1 MNMKLDNFD
10 PVFDHSLWMNN
21 YSFVVWRRPGG
32 LNPAGFKATVRI
44 MADGSFPI
52 QEAFIFSPFTNS
64 GKFPSLAFYPLEGN
78 SENDPLIINTLFPD
92 LTSDDIPDNK
102 SAYCENIRLMTGMMK
117 EGLLNKCVLSRR
129 IDADGPDESLAPELF
144 IELCNRYPNAFVSL
158 VHIPGAFTW
167 LGATPE
173 RFLKVEDQKAHTTA
187 LAATRPFEGLLPDLS
202 VWNEK
207 EKEEQQLVTDYILKV
222 LKKEGITSFECMGPY
237 AMQAGN
243 LVHLK
248 TDIKFSITNKN
259 AIFSLIKALHPTP
272 AVCGI
277 PKEEAL
283 KLINSIEPHDR
294 EYYAG
299 YLGPV
304 NKESMELY
312 VNLRCMRWIG
322 GKPSLFVG
330 GGITAASVPEQEWEE
345 TNFKAHTLLDVIEKL
360 CNLAGKNPDAH

>member
-1 MNMKLDNFD
+1 MNLEIFD

-21 YSFVVWRRPGG
+21 HSFVVWRRPGE
-32 LNPAGFKATVRI
+32 LNHNGFKASVRI
-44 MADGSFPI
+44 LAEGSFPI
-52 QEAFIFSPFTNS
+52 QEAFIFSPFTES
-64 GKFPSLAFYPLEGN
+64 GNFPSLAFYPLGGDLEK
-78 SENDPLIINTLFPD
+78 SFPSSDKLFPVFEPN
-92 LTSDDIPDNK
+92 DIPDTK
-102 SAYCENIRLMTGMMK
+102 KVYCKHIEQLTGIMK
-117 EGLLNKCVLSRR
+117 AGLLNKCVLSRR
-129 IDADGPDESLAPELF
+129 IDLDGPDESLATDLF

-173 RFLKVEDQKAHTTA
+173 LMLKVEDHKAHTTA
-187 LAATRPFEGLLPDLS
+187 LAATQPFEGLLPELS

-207 EKEEQQLVTDYILKV
+207 EKEEQQLVTDYILNV
-222 LKKEGITSFECMGPY
+222 LKNEKIKSIECEGPFSI
-237 AMQAGN
+237 QAGN

-248 TDIKFSITNKN
+248 TDIKFSITNKTE
-259 AIFSLIKALHPTP
+259 IFSLIKAIHPTP

-277 PKEEAL
+277 PKDGAL
-283 KLINSIEPHDR
+283 KLIYSLEPHDR

-299 YLGPV
+299 YLGLV
-304 NKESMELY
+304 NKDDIELY
-312 VNLRCMRWIG
+312 VNLRCMRWVC

-330 GGITAASVPEQEWEE
+330 GGITAASVPEKEWEE